1 MNTDKYFKLARNA
14 SRFSDYPKIKIG
26 AVVVCKNKVI
36 SVGWNTTQS
45 HPLQKHYNKYRNVDG
60 REYDVEL
67 QSNGL
72 HAEMMAIRHLKG
84 DLSKCSI
91 FVYREYKDGSTG
103 ISKPCQAC
111 MKAMEDIGIKNIY
124 YTTENGY
131 NYERIG

>member
-1 MNTDKYFKLARNA
+1 MNVEKYFKLARNA
-14 SRFSDYPKIKIG
+14 SKFSDYPRIKIG
-26 AVVVCKNKVI
+26 AVVVCKNKVV

-45 HPLQKHYNKYRNVDG
+45 HPLQKYYNKYRNVDG

-72 HAEMMAIRHLKG
+72 HAEMMAIRHLNG

-103 ISKPCQAC
+103 LCKPCQAC
-111 MKAMEDIGIKNIY
+111 LCALKDVGIKNIY

-131 NYERIG
+131 NYERIE